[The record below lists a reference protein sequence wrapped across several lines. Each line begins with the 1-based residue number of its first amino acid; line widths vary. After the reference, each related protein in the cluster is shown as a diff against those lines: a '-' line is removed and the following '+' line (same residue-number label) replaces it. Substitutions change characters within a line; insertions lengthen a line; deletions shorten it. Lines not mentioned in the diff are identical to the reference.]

1 MEKQR
6 NPTGI
11 LMLLGLACIILV
23 LVAATCSSCSKVEKK
38 QEKPIRSLTPEPVK
52 VTLGTNDLEE
62 SNILSIKSIH
72 MDSLRSTIL
81 TDSIGVSLTPV
92 PKKEVKLLTPQEEL
106 DLILPKLMQYR
117 FDHSP
122 IPPFKGN
129 VFDPQS
135 WEKYILFVDSLLP
148 SALKPD
154 CYFLQ
159 EDSLRFRTLNNDKK
173 QSNIFLC
180 LSSPNLIYKNVSS
193 GMSENYV
200 YTTDY
205 LIDDNRTV
213 IRMMLPQPELLLSRD
228 VWDVFVDHEFV
239 HAKELLGMVPTAEYC
254 DAEML
259 AYVSSLNLLKSKNK
273 RTWNA
278 FVKYAGRFYQQY
290 GFGNELRK
298 MCAVLYRTDELSFLE
313 RDMMEPALL
322 LIVAMYTENITGL
335 EKDNEKFAET
345 MNNLYA
351 YLDSNEALAYQ

>member
-273 RTWNA
+273 RTWNV

-351 YLDSNEALAYQ
+351 YLNSNEALAYQ

>member
-1 MEKQR
+1 
-6 NPTGI
+6 
-11 LMLLGLACIILV
+11 MLLGLACIILV

-52 VTLGTNDLEE
+52 VTLGTNDLEH
-62 SNILSIKSIH
+62 SDVLSIKTIH
-72 MDSLRSTIL
+72 MDPLRSRIL

-122 IPPFKGN
+122 IPPFRKD
-129 VFDPQS
+129 VFDS
-135 WEKYILFVDSLLP
+135 RNWGNYILYIDSLLP
-148 SALKPD
+148 AGLKPD
-154 CYFLQ
+154 CYLLE
-159 EDSLRFRTLNNDKK
+159 EDTLKFRTLNNDKK
-173 QSNIFLC
+173 ESNIFLC
-180 LSSPNLIYKNVSS
+180 MSTPNLMYKKFADDVSD
-193 GMSENYV
+193 NYV
-200 YTTDY
+200 YSTQFLYDE
-205 LIDDNRTV
+205 NRNV
-213 IRMMLPQPELLLSRD
+213 VRMMLPQPELLLSKD
-228 VWDVFVDHEFV
+228 MWDIFVDHEFV

-298 MCAVLYRTDELSFLE
+298 MCAILYRTDELSFLE

-322 LIVAMYTENITGL
+322 LIVAMSTENITGL
-335 EKDNEKFAET
+335 EKDNAKFAET